1 MRLSIATWGILV
13 LLVAASSCKKN
24 DESFQKDSTIVA
36 MVNNRK
42 LYMSELDNIIH
53 PAISQKDSTALA
65 NSYIDQWVRDQL
77 LMQEASKFFSTDF
90 EIEKLVDDYREKLI
104 KFNFEEKIIAERF
117 DTLVTDNELSG
128 FYEKNK
134 EQFVLN
140 QPLFRCYYAKV
151 PDTAKKIDNFYRSWR
166 KNDTEVM
173 DEYLSKNSIERALD
187 EKRWYTWPQI
197 ENWSDQFSLSSA
209 KSAVDQHIS
218 DGDFEYF
225 LKVLEYRAE
234 KEISP
239 LPFIKDQLVQMILHK
254 RKQNIIEGYKTE
266 LYDKAIQ
273 ADQIKLK

>member
-117 DTLVTDNELSG
+117 DTLVTDNELSE

-166 KNDTEVM
+166 KNDTEVV
-173 DEYLSKNSIERALD
+173 DEYLSKNSIEWALD

>member
-1 MRLSIATWGILV
+1 MRSSIAAWGILV
-13 LLVAASSCKKN
+13 LLVTGSACKQN
-24 DESFQKDSTIVA
+24 DESFQKDSAIVA

-42 LYMSELDNIIH
+42 LYVSELDNIIH
-53 PAISQKDSTALA
+53 PSISRKDSTALA

-104 KFNFEEKIIAERF
+104 KFNFEEMIIAERF
-117 DTLVTDNELSG
+117 DTLVNDIELSE

-140 QPLFRCYYAKV
+140 QPLFRCYFAKV

-166 KNDTEVM
+166 KDETEVV

-197 ENWSDQFSLSSA
+197 ENWSDQFSFSSA